1 MPKVTKMN
9 LYIFVISLEKHG
21 NEVDVFLPA
30 DNHKH
35 FLQVES
41 ITLGVLATHA
51 PSIQNKFTVSLKYLK
66 ENANDEWS
74 LQSDITILDVY
85 DQTCPNYSK

>member
-1 MPKVTKMN
+1 MPKVTKEN
-9 LYIFVISLEKHG
+9 LYIFVISLEEHG

-41 ITLGVLATHA
+41 ITLGVLATH
-51 PSIQNKFTVSLKYLK
+51 PKQ
-66 ENANDEWS
+66 
-74 LQSDITILDVY
+74 VY
-85 DQTCPNYSK
+85 SFFEISEGKCE